1 MKLEFLYTDDSYKG
15 KIHDIKLEDSVI
27 LSHTNKS
34 GLFIFSYEVK
44 GENKDSARILSNI
57 KSQVEKL
64 IDKEKCF
71 LLNDGASE
79 YYNKQLYPLY
89 NWFERELRQV
99 IAMAAVQDGKE
110 KTKKLAHDLEGL
122 DFGGIYKA
130 LFTSQ
135 DFWENFK
142 NIKRDKPLSKKDLI
156 NRINAFEEKILWDEM
171 FTRDFS
177 CLPDNFDKIREFS
190 NDVMHAHNIS
200 FEKFKESYLQAATT
214 LFGSGWCWV
223 VYNPN
228 SKKLEITQTS
238 NAQTPITQGLIPVLV
253 VDVWEHAYYVDY
265 RNARPSYL
273 EKFFNHIHWDFV
285 SKSLEWAKKEGLNS
299 VNFYMNSLHS

>member
-110 KTKKLAHDLEGL
+110 KTKKLATIWKDWILEEYTKHYL
-122 DFGGIYKA
+122 QVRIFGKI
-130 LFTSQ
+130 S
-135 DFWENFK
+135 
-142 NIKRDKPLSKKDLI
+142 
-156 NRINAFEEKILWDEM
+156 KILNE
-171 FTRDFS
+171 TNH
-177 CLPDNFDKIREFS
+177 CLKKI
-190 NDVMHAHNIS
+190 
-200 FEKFKESYLQAATT
+200 
-214 LFGSGWCWV
+214 
-223 VYNPN
+223 
-228 SKKLEITQTS
+228 
-238 NAQTPITQGLIPVLV
+238 
-253 VDVWEHAYYVDY
+253 
-265 RNARPSYL
+265 
-273 EKFFNHIHWDFV
+273 
-285 SKSLEWAKKEGLNS
+285 
-299 VNFYMNSLHS
+299 

>member
-171 FTRDFS
+171 FTSDFS
-177 CLPDNFDKIREFS
+177 FLPDNFDKIREFR

-200 FEKFKESYLQAATT
+200 FEKFKESKNLIENAIIDLDRIKGLIINSEVISDSLSEILDILVEISKKAKMVGEKLQPTIENMAKFAEA
-214 LFGSGWCWV
+214 W
-223 VYNPN
+223 NDPN
-228 SKKLEITQTS
+228 SEINKAA
-238 NAQTPITQGLIPVLV
+238 NAMITVL
-253 VDVWEHAYYVDY
+253 
-265 RNARPSYL
+265 
-273 EKFFNHIHWDFV
+273 
-285 SKSLEWAKKEGLNS
+285 SKIAEENTNG
-299 VNFYMNSLHS
+299 